1 MDNLMVL
8 NYGSF
13 TGVVFNNNPDY
24 SLINKLR
31 AEGAVCKKENSSF
44 IWYSQSV
51 RRKIA
56 INEQLINIKNGSLF
70 PFQVEHV
77 KRLLALNRALLAIDT
92 GLGKTIEMCAVLNY
106 VYENEHQTLPSL
118 VVAPKSILENW
129 ANELEKHTNLTYGIY
144 GDELFKKKSPA
155 NSRLVAFNEATVK
168 IMPYSRLRIL
178 NGSLPIFAV
187 AIFDEANTIKNPAAK
202 VTKKAYE
209 VKAYRKYL
217 LTATPIK
224 NAPIEI
230 YSLARALDCAQYL
243 FGNYR
248 QFIENFAIREEV
260 PFAPVPIITGYKNL
274 DVLKELISP
283 FSIFEKKTNPVIAE
297 QIGKVFSYET
307 KVLDIEQT
315 ELQEKINERIIQ
327 NLDSLKSSIKFEEV
341 WENGEL
347 IPEELSEFRE
357 RILAYYT
364 LARMA
369 SCSPSL
375 LLYSSSKYVN
385 EIASTEELLNNN
397 KSNKIEEIIRI
408 LNDEVPENEKVV
420 IFTSFSKFAEQI
432 YNELTENHFKALLAT
447 GENNYVE
454 NISKFQSS
462 SEYQVLVMTNVGKYG
477 LNLQNASYLIFAD
490 VPFTYSEIEQIIG
503 RIVRIGQKSVP
514 VVYFLVSGIIE
525 HQIYEYAMTK
535 KEWNEKLAQEV
546 KQEVNK

>member
-1 MDNLMVL
+1 MGKPMVL

-13 TGVVFNNNPDY
+13 TGVIFNGEPDY
-24 SLINKLR
+24 SFINKLR
-31 AEGAVCKKENSSF
+31 AEGAVCKKENLSF

-51 RRKIA
+51 SRKNI

-77 KRLLALNRALLAIDT
+77 KKLLSLNRALLAIDT

-106 VYENEHQTLPSL
+106 VYENEQQTLPSL

-144 GDELFKKKSPA
+144 GDELLKKKSPT
-155 NSRLVAFNEATVK
+155 NSRLVSFNEATVR
-168 IMPYSRLRIL
+168 IMPYSRLRLL
-178 NGSLPIFAV
+178 NGSLPIFAT

-209 VKAYRKYL
+209 VRAYRKYL

-224 NAPIEI
+224 NTPIEI
-230 YSLARALDCAQYL
+230 YSLARSLDCSQYL
-243 FGNYR
+243 FGNYQ
-248 QFIENFAIREEV
+248 QFIEKFAVRKEV
-260 PFAPVPIITGYKNL
+260 PFAPVPIIVGYKNL
-274 DVLKELISP
+274 EGLKELISP
-283 FSIFEKKTNPVIAE
+283 FSIFEKKTNPIIAE
-297 QIGKVFSYET
+297 QIGKVFSYEI
-307 KVLDIEQT
+307 KILNIEQT
-315 ELQEKINERIIQ
+315 DLQQKINERIIQ
-327 NLDSLKSSIKFEEV
+327 NLNSLKSNVKFEEV
-341 WENGEL
+341 WEKGEL
-347 IPEELSEFRE
+347 IPEELSEYRE

-369 SCSPSL
+369 SCSPL
-375 LLYSSSKYVN
+375 LLLHSSSEYIS
-385 EIASTEELLNNN
+385 EIAGTEELLKDN

-408 LNDEVPENEKVV
+408 LNDEIPENEKVV
-420 IFTSFSKFAEQI
+420 IFTSFSKFAGQI
-432 YNELTENHFKALLAT
+432 YDELIKSGFKTLLAT

-454 NISKFQSS
+454 HINKFQNDN
-462 SEYQVLVMTNVGKYG
+462 EYQVLVMTNVGKYG

-514 VVYFLVSGIIE
+514 VIYFLVSGIIE
-525 HQIYEYAMTK
+525 HKIYEYAMKK
-535 KEWNEKLAQEV
+535 KEWNENLA
-546 KQEVNK
+546 KEVNK